1 MPVLLQ
7 SSETDLTFSVLDGK
21 AGGIGQILLNR
32 LSALNALTTSMCR
45 DMNRQLLIWSQ
56 DHTIKAVII
65 ASANS
70 DVFCAGG
77 DVCQL
82 ARNGLGQQERS
93 WQFF

>member
-45 DMNRQLLIWSQ
+45 DESSTFDLVSGSYDQS
-56 DHTIKAVII
+56 
-65 ASANS
+65 S
-70 DVFCAGG
+70 DYC
-77 DVCQL
+77 
-82 ARNGLGQQERS
+82 
-93 WQFF
+93 